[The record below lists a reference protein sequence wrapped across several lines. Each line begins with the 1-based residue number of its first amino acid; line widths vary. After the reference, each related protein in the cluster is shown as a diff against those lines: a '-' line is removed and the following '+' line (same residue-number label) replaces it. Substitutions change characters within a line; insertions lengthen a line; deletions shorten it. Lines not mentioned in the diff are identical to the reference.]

1 MRLVLAALLV
11 ASTVVPALAHHPFT
25 PFYDASK
32 LVSLTGV
39 VVELRNI
46 NPHIVLVV
54 EGALPDGRSGRW
66 AFEGFSPNV
75 FTRLHGVKDYK
86 QRLRAGTRLTITGW
100 PAKDPTAR
108 AFSGREVTFADGSTM
123 LFGHT
128 PEEGDRWS
136 CGSGSDCTYRYP
148 SDF

>member
-1 MRLVLAALLV
+1 MRRLLAAFVV
-11 ASTVVPALAHHPFT
+11 AMASVPALAHHPFT
-25 PFYDASK
+25 PYYDASK

-46 NPHIVLVV
+46 NPHIVLIV

-66 AFEGFSPNV
+66 AFEGYPPHV

-86 QRLRAGTRLTITGW
+86 QQLRAGTRLTITGW
-100 PAKDPTAR
+100 PAKDPAAR
-108 AFSGREVTFADGSTM
+108 AFSGREVTFADGSTI

-128 PEEGDRWS
+128 PEEGDRWT
-136 CGSGSDCTYRYP
+136 CVSGCNYRYP
-148 SDF
+148 QPN